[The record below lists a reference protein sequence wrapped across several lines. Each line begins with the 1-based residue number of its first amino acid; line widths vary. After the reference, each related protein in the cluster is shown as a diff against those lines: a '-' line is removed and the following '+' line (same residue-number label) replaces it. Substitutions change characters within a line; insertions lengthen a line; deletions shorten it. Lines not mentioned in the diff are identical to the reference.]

1 MTADS
6 GATLG
11 VLMGREIAEQPAV
24 FERILREGRTAIAGV
39 ARAIEAARPRF
50 VLFAARGTSDHAAL
64 YGKYL
69 VEILLQ
75 LPAGLASPSS
85 MTSYGARPDL
95 RDVLFV
101 AVSQSGGSPDLVESI
116 STARA
121 CGALTLAITNAP
133 QSGLATVAELAI
145 DVGAGPELAVAAT
158 KSYTAELLSLYLLI
172 DAIRGGDG
180 SDAGGLHEAA
190 SLLVADTDPVQRIA
204 ARFAG
209 VERLVV
215 TGRGYSY
222 PTALEAALKLMETS
236 YVSAQAFSGA
246 DLMHGPMAM
255 LQENSSVIAIVPDG
269 VGGRAM
275 RPVLDRLAAL
285 ETNLVV
291 VGGADAAAAAGAGG
305 LLLPAGIDEAVSPL
319 LEIIPLQLVARQLAI
334 SKGYDPDQPRGLL
347 KVTQTW

>member
-1 MTADS
+1 MTVES
-6 GATLG
+6 GEAPG
-11 VLMGREIAEQPAV
+11 VLMSREIAEQPAV
-24 FERILREGRTAIAGV
+24 FERILNAGRPAVVDV
-39 ARAIEAARPRF
+39 ARVIEAAHPRF

-64 YGKYL
+64 YAKYL
-69 VEILLQ
+69 MEIVLG

-101 AVSQSGGSPDLVESI
+101 GVSQSGGSPDLVESM

-121 CGALTLAITNAP
+121 CGALTLAVTNAP
-133 QSGLATVAELAI
+133 TSSLARAAELNI
-145 DVGAGPELAVAAT
+145 DVDAGPELAVAAT
-158 KSYTAELLSLYLLI
+158 KSYTAELLSLYLLVDVI
-172 DAIRGGDG
+172 HGGDG
-180 SDAGGLHEAA
+180 HHAHRLPDAAA
-190 SLLVADTDPVQRIA
+190 ALINGARAVERVAR
-204 ARFAG
+204 RFVG

-236 YVSAQAFSGA
+236 YISAQAFSGA

-255 LQENSSVIAIVPDG
+255 LQENSAVLAIAPDG

-275 RPVLDRLAAL
+275 RPVLDRLATL

-291 VGGADAAAAAGAGG
+291 VGGADAVAAGENG
-305 LLLPAGIDEAVSPL
+305 LVLPAEIDEAVSPI
-319 LEIIPLQLVARQLAI
+319 LEIIPLHLLARHLAI
-334 SKGYDPDQPRGLL
+334 QRGYDPDRPRGLL
-347 KVTQTW
+347 KVTQTF

>member
-1 MTADS
+1 MTVEHNPA
-6 GATLG
+6 LG
-11 VLMGREIAEQPAV
+11 VLMDREISEQPAM
-24 FERILREGRTAIAGV
+24 FERILRDGRSAIADV
-39 ARAIEAARPRF
+39 ARAIEAADPRF

-64 YGKYL
+64 YAKYL
-69 VEILLQ
+69 VEIVLG
-75 LPAGLASPSS
+75 LPAGLASPSA
-85 MTSYGARPDL
+85 MTSYGSRPDL

-101 AVSQSGGSPDLVESI
+101 GVSQSGGSPDLVESL

-121 CGALTLAITNAP
+121 CGALTLAVTNAP
-133 QSGLATVAELAI
+133 MSKLAGVAQLHL
-145 DVGAGPELAVAAT
+145 DVMAGPELAVAAT
-158 KSYTAELLSLYLLI
+158 KSYTAELLSLYLLV

-180 SDAGGLHEAA
+180 RLTAVLPDQAA
-190 SLLVADTDPVQRIA
+190 HLVAATADVERIA
-204 ARFAG
+204 ARFVG

-255 LQENSSVIAIVPDG
+255 LQENSAVLAISPDG
-269 VGGRAM
+269 VAGQAM

-285 ETNLVV
+285 DTNLVV
-291 VGGADAAAAAGAGG
+291 VGGADAEAAGDRGFVLPGG
-305 LLLPAGIDEAVSPL
+305 VAEALSPL
-319 LEIIPLQLVARQLAI
+319 LEIIPLQLLARQLAI
-334 SKGYDPDQPRGLL
+334 ARGFDPDQPRGLL

>member
-1 MTADS
+1 VEPDEES
-6 GATLG
+6 LG
-11 VLMGREIAEQPAV
+11 LLMSREIAEQPAV
-24 FERILREGRTAIAGV
+24 FERVLRNRRPAIAEV
-39 ARAIEAARPRF
+39 ARAIRQARPRF
-50 VLFAARGTSDHAAL
+50 VIFAARGTSDHAAL
-64 YGKYL
+64 YAKYL
-69 VEILLQ
+69 VEIQLA

-101 AVSQSGGSPDLVESI
+101 GVSQSGGSPDLVESI
-116 STARA
+116 STARD
-121 CGALTLAITNAP
+121 CGALTLAVTNAP
-133 QSGLATVAELAI
+133 LSSLAAAAELNL
-145 DVGAGPELAVAAT
+145 DVDAGPELAVAAT
-158 KSYTAELLSLYLLI
+158 KSYTAELLTLYLLV

-180 SDAGGLHEAA
+180 RDADRLPEWAATLIAGDEAVERLA
-190 SLLVADTDPVQRIA
+190 Q
-204 ARFAG
+204 RFAG

-222 PTALEAALKLMETS
+222 PTAEEAALKLMETS

-255 LQENSSVIAIVPDG
+255 LQEDSAVLVIAPDG

-275 RPVLDRLAAL
+275 RPVLDRLATL

-291 VGGADAAAAAGAGG
+291 VGGADAAAAGPNG
-305 LLLPAGIDEAVSPL
+305 LVLPAGIDEAVSPIVAIL
-319 LEIIPLQLVARQLAI
+319 PLQLLARRLATMR
-334 SKGYDPDQPRGLL
+334 GFDPDRPRGLL